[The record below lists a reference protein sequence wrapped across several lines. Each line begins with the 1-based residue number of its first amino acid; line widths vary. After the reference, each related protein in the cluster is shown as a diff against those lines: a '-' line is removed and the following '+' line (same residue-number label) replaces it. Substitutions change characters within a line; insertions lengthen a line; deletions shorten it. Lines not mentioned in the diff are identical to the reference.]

1 MAKKEWLTQGID
13 GLTFGERLG
22 DLISSRGINQSQ
34 LAEQTGIKQSAIS
47 EYINGRKNGA
57 EPRSPDCATI
67 IELSKFFD
75 VSTDFLLGRTD
86 VQSPSVEIQAIAA
99 STGLTEHTIETLQ
112 LLFTRGERTILQDLF
127 NEILEIAF
135 DAEVIGAYCGMRSSL
150 SIQNDQDFIGDPI
163 ERVKN
168 QIILSEDAKSQG
180 FAILRGEEAFRFYC
194 SQIADHIRLALH
206 DRHIG
211 SAIWKKEDSHGID

>member
-1 MAKKEWLTQGID
+1 MDSKRSYCAEAATAPFP
-13 GLTFGERLG
+13 TA
-22 DLISSRGINQSQ
+22 ISSLLKERKITPGELAGHLGVTRQTVSNYCLGQTTPSFQ
-34 LAEQTGIKQSAIS
+34 LLCEIA
-47 EYINGRKNGA
+47 
-57 EPRSPDCATI
+57 D
-67 IELSKFFD
+67 FFN
-75 VSTDFLLGRTD
+75 VSTDYLLGRTN

-99 STGLTEHTIETLQ
+99 ATGLTEHTIKTLQ

-127 NEILEIAF
+127 NEILEIAS

-150 SIQNDQDFIGDPI
+150 LIQNDQDVEGDPVKRWI
-163 ERVKN
+163 NRVN
-168 QIILSEDAKSQG
+168 LSEDAESQG

-194 SQIADHIRLALH
+194 YQIADHIRLSLH